1 MKKLQV
7 FLFLFSIPFYGQ
19 TYLKF
24 DKKIVESEDH
34 WVAFPADSIGRYPFG
49 FIYIDAQAGL
59 TLDYSGTFKIDGNGK
74 YIAEKI
80 GRSGTQKVRLQ
91 PNSLLLAF
99 IPDQK
104 LKELE
109 VDQIPDW
116 LKIYKGDPESI
127 ERLYRWGYMYN
138 GYGEIEKAL
147 TYLQKIVCEYEF
159 LNLNHKNLDDLDTLF
174 LLTREGWSKNHI
186 ETYHAQKQ
194 VLSKFFIAT
203 ILLSDGIIGTVKREL
218 RKLAPE
224 IIDAH
229 RLIINTTPLGMEP
242 DTRTSPAIPFEQIT
256 SQHWLYDLVYNPG
269 NTVFL
274 TRGQQSGA
282 RTKNG
287 LDMLHLQAEHAW
299 SIWKLYG
306 KF

>member
-1 MKKLQV
+1 MKKLLV

-147 TYLQKIVCEYEF
+147 TYLQKAEKIDSNFEGLQTELAYSYNALKKFDKAELALKKALKQNPKDCYSLKELAYTYRHMNKLDKSEMIYNKMKLDCTEKNYIQETAYNLAFRYYE
-159 LNLNHKNLDDLDTLF
+159 LKDRKNFEKWQMETAK
-174 LLTREGWSKNHI
+174 WS
-186 ETYHAQKQ
+186 
-194 VLSKFFIAT
+194 
-203 ILLSDGIIGTVKREL
+203 
-218 RKLAPE
+218 
-224 IIDAH
+224 
-229 RLIINTTPLGMEP
+229 
-242 DTRTSPAIPFEQIT
+242 
-256 SQHWLYDLVYNPG
+256 
-269 NTVFL
+269 
-274 TRGQQSGA
+274 
-282 RTKNG
+282 TKNQYTQS
-287 LDMLHLQAEHAW
+287 LDALE
-299 SIWKLYG
+299 KEF
-306 KF
+306 K